1 MFINK
6 SQSINKYRMRFIVLE
21 TTEMQ
26 KGNKLIY
33 VKLEF
38 KQLNKLKYLRELYQI
53 KYKIIINK
61 IIINKIIHQGKI
73 PRIKFN
79 KLFKNSNKI

>member
-26 KGNKLIY
+26 KENKLIY

-38 KQLNKLKYLRELYQI
+38 KQLNKLKYLRELYKI

-61 IIINKIIHQGKI
+61 IINQGKI

>member
-38 KQLNKLKYLRELYQI
+38 KQLNKLKYLRELYKI

-61 IIINKIIHQGKI
+61 IIINKGKI
-73 PRIKFN
+73 QRIKFN
-79 KLFKNSNKI
+79 KLFTNSNKI